1 VGDES
6 LRWNTLLPSLLVLS
20 EQLEEFSLVYANND
34 VIVIE
39 PEEVEHVST

>member
-6 LRWNTLLPSLLVLS
+6 RRWNTLLPSLLVLS
-20 EQLEEFSLVYANND
+20 EKLEEFGLDYVNND